1 MGEEEEEEEEEEEFT
16 IQSSL
21 SGVNTSADNV
31 YAELTINA
39 RQRRGEGECSLLV
52 CKVYLA

>member
-1 MGEEEEEEEEEEEFT
+1 MGEEEEEEEEEEFT